1 MRVCKIEVPPTFST
15 SLGEGIKLAQPS
27 CILNIDN
34 VDYCSVQIL
43 TLLFGHASMANI
55 ALKRWTANTIFSFF
69 LVMLG
74 SCILIMVRLRVR
86 LCSAA
91 VAAPD

>member
-1 MRVCKIEVPPTFST
+1 M
-15 SLGEGIKLAQPS
+15 
-27 CILNIDN
+27 LNIDN
-34 VDYCSVQIL
+34 VNYCSVQIL
-43 TLLFGHASMANI
+43 TLLFGQASMANI
-55 ALKRWTANTIFSFF
+55 ALKRWTANTILSFF

-74 SCILIMVRLRVR
+74 SCILIMAL

>member
-1 MRVCKIEVPPTFST
+1 
-15 SLGEGIKLAQPS
+15 
-27 CILNIDN
+27 
-34 VDYCSVQIL
+34 
-43 TLLFGHASMANI
+43 MANI
-55 ALKRWTANTIFSFF
+55 ALKRWTANTILSFF

>member
-1 MRVCKIEVPPTFST
+1 
-15 SLGEGIKLAQPS
+15 
-27 CILNIDN
+27 
-34 VDYCSVQIL
+34 
-43 TLLFGHASMANI
+43 MANI
-55 ALKRWTANTIFSFF
+55 ALKRWTANTILSFF

-74 SCILIMVRLRVR
+74 ICILIMVRLRVRVR

>member
-1 MRVCKIEVPPTFST
+1 
-15 SLGEGIKLAQPS
+15 
-27 CILNIDN
+27 
-34 VDYCSVQIL
+34 
-43 TLLFGHASMANI
+43 MANI
-55 ALKRWTANTIFSFF
+55 ALKRWTPNTIFSFF

-74 SCILIMVRLRVR
+74 SCILIMVRVR

>member
-1 MRVCKIEVPPTFST
+1 
-15 SLGEGIKLAQPS
+15 
-27 CILNIDN
+27 
-34 VDYCSVQIL
+34 
-43 TLLFGHASMANI
+43 MANI
-55 ALKRWTANTIFSFF
+55 ALKRWTANTILSFF

-86 LCSAA
+86 VRLCSAA